1 MTGPSIIESSAI
13 AAACDSTR
21 PSTGTALIVPSPV
34 AYSIAWELQS
44 RLHRERML
52 DLRPDMVLILEHQ
65 PVYTLGR
72 SAQESHWG
80 GNEDLL
86 RANGA
91 DVQRVNR
98 GGSVTYHGP
107 GQVLVYP
114 ILRLADHAA
123 GPRQL
128 VRLLEEVI
136 IRLLNLWNI
145 DGCRIDKKPGVWVME
160 PDPAKI
166 ASIGIRVERGIT
178 LHGFAL
184 NVDMDLSPFQQI
196 HPCGFTNCPVTSM
209 AALLKTAVSVNAIK
223 RALMQMFGAVFALEW
238 SLVEECPDNLSIAA
252 GQISDVPTAI
262 N

>member
-1 MTGPSIIESSAI
+1 MTGPNVIEPPAMAG
-13 AAACDSTR
+13 AA
-21 PSTGTALIVPSPV
+21 LLVPSPV

-44 RLHRERML
+44 RLHRERLL

-128 VRLLEEVI
+128 VRMLEEVI

-145 DGCRIDKKPGVWVME
+145 DGCRIDKNPGVWVMRPE
-160 PDPAKI
+160 PAKI

-178 LHGFAL
+178 LHGFSL
-184 NVDMDLSPFQQI
+184 NVDMDLSPFQRI
-196 HPCGFTNCPVTSM
+196 HPCGFTNCPMTSM

-223 RALMQMFGAVFALEW
+223 RDLMDMFGAVFALEW
-238 SLVEECPDNLSIAA
+238 STVEECPDTLFVAA
-252 GQISDVPTAI
+252 GQISDVPTTI